1 MSLPKAAPSKPLTDQ
16 DGQYPA
22 ASGSSLPPVEAPT
35 GTFILQLFLIPLLI
49 VAIVV
54 MVWLLFSW
62 MANLGQDNPKSLV
75 EALARGDDS
84 SWQRAYQLAD
94 LLRSPDPKYDALRRD
109 SALAK
114 QLAVML
120 AQDLK
125 VPAEGD
131 SARVRIMRR
140 MFICRALGSFEV
152 TDGLPVLIEAAK
164 TERDPIEAEVRLAA
178 IEGITTLA
186 DRNGPESFQEN
197 PQLIQQLLAASR
209 EPDGTGPAPSTTRD
223 GQPTTFRPQ
232 AEIRA
237 VAAYALGVIG
247 GDEALARLKIMLR
260 ADAYPNA
267 RYNAATGLA
276 RHGDPA
282 CLIGLKEMLDPD
294 NERAASDENND
305 RDKDRK
311 RATVLMNGIRATLI
325 YADASP
331 DADLTEL
338 KAALQQLADDPLTS
352 IQTDRS
358 RIQSSAQEALRL
370 IESKA
375 APRT

>member
-1 MSLPKAAPSKPLTDQ
+1 MSLPKAVPSKPPSDP
-16 DGQYPA
+16 DGPSST
-22 ASGSSLPPVEAPT
+22 ASVSLPPVEAPT

-54 MVWLLFSW
+54 LVWLLFSW
-62 MANLGQDNPKSLV
+62 MANMGQDNPKTLV

-109 SALAK
+109 SALAG
-114 QLAVML
+114 QLAAML
-120 AQDLK
+120 EQDLK
-125 VPAEGD
+125 VPAEGE
-131 SARVRIMRR
+131 SARVRVMRR
-140 MFICRALGSFEV
+140 MFLCRALGSFEV
-152 TDGLPVLIEAAK
+152 TKGLPVLIEAAQ
-164 TERDPIEAEVRLAA
+164 TERHPIEAEVRLAA

-186 DRNGPESFQEN
+186 DRNDPESFRNNSQVM
-197 PQLIQQLLAASR
+197 QLLLAASR
-209 EPDGTGPAPSTTRD
+209 EPDGNAPAPSTTRD
-223 GQPTTFRPQ
+223 GRPTTFRPQ
-232 AEIRA
+232 SEIRA

-260 ADAYPNA
+260 ADAYPSA

-282 CLIGLKEMLDPD
+282 CVIGLQEMLDPD

-311 RATVLMNGIRATLI
+311 RATVLMNGIRAALV
-325 YADASP
+325 YADANPS
-331 DADLTEL
+331 ADLTEL
-338 KAALQQLADDPLTS
+338 KAALQQLAAAPLDG

-358 RIQSSAQEALRL
+358 RIKNSAQEALRL
-370 IESKA
+370 IEAKRAS
-375 APRT
+375 RS

>member
-1 MSLPKAAPSKPLTDQ
+1 MSLPKAVPSKPPSDQ
-16 DGQYPA
+16 DGRSPA
-22 ASGSSLPPVEAPT
+22 ANVSLPPVEAPT

-62 MANLGQDNPKSLV
+62 MANMGQDNPKTLV

-84 SWQRAYQLAD
+84 SWQRAFQLAD

-109 SALAK
+109 KALAN
-114 QLAVML
+114 QLATL
-120 AQDLK
+120 LKQDLS

-131 SARVRIMRR
+131 AADVRVKRR

-152 TDGLPVLIEAAK
+152 LDGLPILIEAAQ
-164 TERDPIEAEVRLAA
+164 TERHPIEAEVRLSA

-186 DRNGPESFQEN
+186 DRNGPETFQDN
-197 PQLIQQLLAASR
+197 PQVMRLLLAASR
-209 EPDGTGPAPSTTRD
+209 EPDGTGPPPVTTRD
-223 GQPTTFRPQ
+223 GQATTFRPQ
-232 AEIRA
+232 SEIRA

-247 GDEALARLKIMLR
+247 GEEALARLKIMLR

-294 NERAASDENND
+294 NQRAASDESND

-311 RATVLMNGIRATLI
+311 RATVLMNGIRAALI

-331 DADLTEL
+331 AADLTEL
-338 KAALQQLADDPLTS
+338 KGALETLAKAPLEN

-370 IESKA
+370 IEAKQTS
-375 APRT
+375 RS

>member
-1 MSLPKAAPSKPLTDQ
+1 MSLPKAVPSKPPSDQ
-16 DGQYPA
+16 DGRSPVA
-22 ASGSSLPPVEAPT
+22 NVSLPPVEAPT

-49 VAIVV
+49 VSIVV

-62 MANLGQDNPKSLV
+62 MANMGQDNPKTLV

-109 SALAK
+109 SSLAG
-114 QLAVML
+114 QLATML
-120 AQDLK
+120 EQDLK
-125 VPAEGD
+125 VPAEGE
-131 SARVRIMRR
+131 SARVRVMRR
-140 MFICRALGSFEV
+140 MFLCRALGSFEV

-186 DRNGPESFQEN
+186 DRNDPTSFQAN
-197 PQLIQQLLAASR
+197 PQVMQLLLAASR
-209 EPDGTGPAPSTTRD
+209 EPDGNDPAPSTTLD

-232 AEIRA
+232 SEIRA

-260 ADAYPNA
+260 AEAYPNA

-282 CLIGLKEMLDPD
+282 CLIGLQEMLDPD
-294 NERAASDENND
+294 NERAASDESND

-311 RATVLMNGIRATLI
+311 RATVLMNGIRAALI
-325 YADASP
+325 YADANP
-331 DADLTEL
+331 EADLTEL
-338 KAALQQLADDPLTS
+338 RAALETLAKAPLEN

-358 RIQSSAQEALRL
+358 HIQSSAQEALRL
-370 IESKA
+370 IEAKPVS
-375 APRT
+375 RS

>member
-1 MSLPKAAPSKPLTDQ
+1 MSLPKAVPSKPPSDQ
-16 DGQYPA
+16 GGQSPA
-22 ASGSSLPPVEAPT
+22 ASVSLPPVEAPT

-62 MANLGQDNPKSLV
+62 MANVGQDNPKTLV

-109 SALAK
+109 SALAG
-114 QLAVML
+114 QLATML
-120 AQDLK
+120 EQDLK

-131 SARVRIMRR
+131 SDRVRVMRR
-140 MFICRALGSFEV
+140 MFVCRALGSFEV

-186 DRNGPESFQEN
+186 DRNGPETFQN
-197 PQLIQQLLAASR
+197 DPQVMQVLLAASR
-209 EPDGTGPAPSTTRD
+209 EPDGNEPPQATTRD
-223 GQPTTFRPQ
+223 GQPTTFRPRS
-232 AEIRA
+232 EVRA

-247 GDEALARLKIMLR
+247 GDEALERLKIMLQ
-260 ADAYPNA
+260 ADPYPNA

-282 CLIGLKEMLDPD
+282 CLIGLQEMLDPE

-311 RATVLMNGIRATLI
+311 RANVLMNGIRAALV

-331 DADLTEL
+331 TADLTEL
-338 KAALQQLADDPLTS
+338 KAALDQLAAAPLEE

-358 RIQSSAQEALRL
+358 RIKSSAQEALRL
-370 IESKA
+370 IEAKPTS
-375 APRT
+375 RS

>member
-1 MSLPKAAPSKPLTDQ
+1 MSLPKAVPSKPPSDQ
-16 DGQYPA
+16 DGQSPA
-22 ASGSSLPPVEAPT
+22 AGLSLPPVEAPT

-62 MANLGQDNPKSLV
+62 MANMGQDNPKSLV

-109 SALAK
+109 SSLAN

-120 AQDLK
+120 EQDLK
-125 VPAEGD
+125 VPVEGD
-131 SARVRIMRR
+131 AARVRVMRR
-140 MFICRALGSFEV
+140 MFLCRALGSFEV
-152 TDGLPVLIEAAK
+152 TEGLPILIEAAK
-164 TERDPIEAEVRLAA
+164 SQRDPVEAEVRLAA

-186 DRNGPESFQEN
+186 DRNGPESFQAD
-197 PQLIQQLLAASR
+197 PQVMQLLLAASR
-209 EPDGTGPAPSTTRD
+209 EPDGNDPAPVTTRD

-232 AEIRA
+232 SEIRA

-247 GDEALARLKIMLR
+247 GEEALARLKVMLR
-260 ADAYPNA
+260 AEAYSNA

-282 CLIGLKEMLDPD
+282 CVIGLKEMLDPE

-311 RATVLMNGIRATLI
+311 RATVLMNGIRAALV
-325 YADASP
+325 YADANP
-331 DADLTEL
+331 AADLTEL
-338 KAALQQLADDPLTS
+338 KAALEKLASAPLTS

-370 IESKA
+370 IEAKPTS
-375 APRT
+375 RS